1 MVAAL
6 LIISR
11 HEWGSRAAHP
21 TQGRVGVGVGG
32 LGISPC
38 VCLPGRGGYFGLLY
52 LCSLLLDL
60 ASLLFCLEAE
70 HRLARLDHSIN
81 QSINHQTTNESNN
94 QGINK
99 STNHS
104 SISQLIDWVM
114 ID

>member
-1 MVAAL
+1 MERQRRARRVPK
-6 LIISR
+6 R
-11 HEWGSRAAHP
+11 HQICSNA
-21 TQGRVGVGVGG
+21 
-32 LGISPC
+32 
-38 VCLPGRGGYFGLLY
+38 
-52 LCSLLLDL
+52 SLLLY
-60 ASLLFCLEAE
+60 LEAE
-70 HRLARLDHSIN
+70 HPLDLTNQSSNQSIN